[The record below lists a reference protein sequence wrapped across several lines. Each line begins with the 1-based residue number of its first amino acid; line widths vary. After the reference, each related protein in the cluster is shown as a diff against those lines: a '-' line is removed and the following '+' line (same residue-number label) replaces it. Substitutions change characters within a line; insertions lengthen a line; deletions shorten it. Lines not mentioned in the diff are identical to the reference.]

1 MKPQLWGRGDRK
13 RSSGVAH
20 NASAATHNE
29 SSEPQRPRPLNY
41 ALGNLFS
48 TTFESF
54 IPLPDQWLRLDCSRQ
69 AIFYVKSG
77 RLGR

>member
-1 MKPQLWGRGDRK
+1 MNGDEMNWLLQTIELR
-13 RSSGVAH
+13 A
-20 NASAATHNE
+20 
-29 SSEPQRPRPLNY
+29 
-41 ALGNLFS
+41 GNLFS

-54 IPLPDQWLRLDCSRQ
+54 IPLPNRWLRLDCSRQ